1 MDGKRRDSEA
11 VTPQGSKP
19 MPFVHVFE
27 RLMDDLSRCRER
39 GFSDVERLAIYDEL
53 IRLHQDF
60 LYTAETYGVMIIKEL
75 CTEAAGK
82 LIQPRDMGGIAGGDK
97 YVCNGILFKVV
108 NGCKGPYNGSDEA
121 AAKAAGNDLRCVQ
134 HYLNTHTK
142 GLNVAMQALIDFRG
156 FRLLAQAVLPLASG
170 SLVMGTND
178 GGRTIQGRRAGGA
191 AAQGQG
197 QEQDQDQDQDRD
209 QGGAQGHGEGG
220 EGSDR
225 SAQSAEVANIMRAAA
240 QKLNLRGHSVV
251 GSADNQAVT
260 VYSGADV
267 EGHIGTD
274 GKITLPPP
282 PPP

>member
-178 GGRTIQGRRAGGA
+178 GGRTIQGRRAGG
-191 AAQGQG
+191 QPRR
-197 QEQDQDQDQDRD
+197 DRD
-209 QGGAQGHGEGG
+209 RNRIRIRIRIGIRGGRRDTEKGE
-220 EGSDR
+220 R
-225 SAQSAEVANIMRAAA
+225 
-240 QKLNLRGHSVV
+240 
-251 GSADNQAVT
+251 AVT
-260 VYSGADV
+260 GVPRARRLLILCGRQ
-267 EGHIGTD
+267 
-274 GKITLPPP
+274 PRN
-282 PPP
+282 